1 MKFLLRNKKNILSIY
16 SILILI
22 LINLINLPYSL
33 NSTLEEVHKAI
44 KEVAYS
50 FYMRGKYIQFSDSK
64 YTVFHPEDA
73 TQQKIQFVV
82 CWNLVQSIYTELL
95 NITVPL
101 GDWKNFQ
108 YSVQYLGSPEV
119 IAYSKINTQ
128 TNNLEMSFY
137 NSSSKNNITTK
148 INPSINDIIPL
159 LKIGDILSYSLHTF
173 LIYDVIKDSKGNVI
187 DAIVM
192 ESGYGSGRA

>member
-1 MKFLLRNKKNILSIY
+1 MKAITIKYLKKILVIFFLEIKIIY
-16 SILILI
+16 SS
-22 LINLINLPYSL
+22 NLS
-33 NSTLEEVHKAI
+33 LEEIHTAI

-50 FYMRGKYIQFSDSK
+50 YYMRGKNIQYNICKGGYFP
-64 YTVFHPEDA
+64 PEDA
-73 TQQKIQFVV
+73 TSQNINHLVCTTFVFSV
-82 CWNLVQSIYTELL
+82 YRELL
-95 NITVPL
+95 NITISMNPL
-101 GDWKNFQ
+101 N
-108 YSVQYLGSPEV
+108 YSRDNLGCPEV
-119 IAYSKINTQ
+119 IAYSKINIQ